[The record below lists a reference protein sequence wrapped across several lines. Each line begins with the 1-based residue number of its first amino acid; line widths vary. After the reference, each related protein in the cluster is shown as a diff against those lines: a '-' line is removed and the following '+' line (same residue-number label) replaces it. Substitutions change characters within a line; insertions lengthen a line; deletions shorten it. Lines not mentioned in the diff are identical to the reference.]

1 MCPKHQT
8 ILFLKYVSY
17 SSPQLQIY
25 NILKISPPVHVP
37 EDVKRI
43 PNFKCRKDYQQ
54 GKTFFIV
61 QGIVFFTIVK
71 SPKVD

>member
-1 MCPKHQT
+1 MFL
-8 ILFLKYVSY
+8 ILPHNCRSIIF
-17 SSPQLQIY
+17 I
-25 NILKISPPVHVP
+25 KISPPVHVP

-61 QGIVFFTIVK
+61 QSIVFFTIVK